1 MLSFVQYS
9 RTSMIRI
16 SRWSGLF
23 LRSQFG
29 HDYLLVTI
37 KIRSHIHFKA
47 TALKGAVKCE
57 GHLLAKSKSSARAF
71 RNLTKN
77 IQMSSDWLRVAL
89 LLSEIP
95 RSMALKTKK
104 LASRS
109 SAQAIRSFGIKDKN
123 EAADDIVFQMFCKSV
138 VSRLNI
144 VFLI

>member
-1 MLSFVQYS
+1 M
-9 RTSMIRI
+9 
-16 SRWSGLF
+16 
-23 LRSQFG
+23 
-29 HDYLLVTI
+29 
-37 KIRSHIHFKA
+37 
-47 TALKGAVKCE
+47 
-57 GHLLAKSKSSARAF
+57 LAKSKSSARAF